1 MVLQCGNGGRWKQYS
16 ERFCSVSNDDDCHV
30 YHDHDFVN
38 DDDDCSDLD
47 HDQDVVHNDDGS
59 DEGILFKPEF

>member
-1 MVLQCGNGGRWKQYS
+1 M
-16 ERFCSVSNDDDCHV
+16 SNDDDRHV